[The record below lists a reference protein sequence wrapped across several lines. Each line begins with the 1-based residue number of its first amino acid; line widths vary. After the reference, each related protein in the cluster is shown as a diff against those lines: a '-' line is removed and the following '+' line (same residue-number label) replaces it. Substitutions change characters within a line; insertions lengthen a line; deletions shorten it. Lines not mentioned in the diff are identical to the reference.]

1 MPKFYPDEV
10 REKAVRLV
18 VDHRGDYP
26 SEWAAIK
33 TVAERIGANPETV
46 RNWVRKT
53 QATTAN
59 PAAVQPVSED
69 LAAEL
74 KALRRKNRELEKTV
88 EILKA
93 ATSFFARE
101 CDPPQK

>member
-1 MPKFYPDEV
+1 M
-10 REKAVRLV
+10 
-18 VDHRGDYP
+18 
-26 SEWAAIK
+26 K

-53 QATTAN
+53 QATTTN
-59 PAAVQPVSED
+59 PVAAHPISEEM
-69 LAAEL
+69 AAEL

-101 CDPPQK
+101 RDPPQTRECDSPQK

>member
-53 QATTAN
+53 QTSTGTPVA
-59 PAAVQPVSED
+59 PHPVSED
-69 LAAEL
+69 VAAEL

-101 CDPPQK
+101 CDPPQR

>member
-1 MPKFYPDEV
+1 MPKFYTDEV

-53 QATTAN
+53 QPITTN
-59 PAAVQPVSED
+59 PVSPQPVSED
-69 LAAEL
+69 TAAEL

>member
-53 QATTAN
+53 QATTK
-59 PAAVQPVSED
+59 PAAVQPFSED
-69 LAAEL
+69 MAAEL